1 MILHRPSQTDHS
13 ARNFASSRCP
23 MVFVFLVSPS
33 NRGAQSANPSGWSR
47 SYFHKK
53 KKKKER
59 KVFGNLKHKYQMG
72 IISSL
77 STAFNLYSVMST
89 NIQDHF

>member
-1 MILHRPSQTDHS
+1 
-13 ARNFASSRCP
+13 

-33 NRGAQSANPSGWSR
+33 NHGAQSANPSGWSR
-47 SYFHKK
+47 SYLYKK

-59 KVFGNLKHKYQMG
+59 EMFGNVKYKYQMG
-72 IISSL
+72 ILSSL
-77 STAFNLYSVMST
+77 SMAFNLYSVIST

>member
-13 ARNFASSRCP
+13 ARNFTSSRCP

-33 NRGAQSANPSGWSR
+33 NHGAQSANPSGWSR
-47 SYFHKK
+47 SYLYKK

-59 KVFGNLKHKYQMG
+59 EMFGNVKYKYQMG
-72 IISSL
+72 ILSSL
-77 STAFNLYSVMST
+77 SMAFNLYSVIST